1 VRTIVERMRGGIE
14 VGTAANGGASFT
26 VLWPRQRA
34 AAAEADAVAPDRAVR
49 PGTGQVIMI
58 VDDEPQLASLLE
70 DLAASLG
77 YEPLG
82 LTDPIRALEV
92 LRRSPTRIDA
102 LVTDER
108 MPGMRGTELARGV
121 RELRPDLP
129 ILLVTGYRS
138 ADLDSEAARS
148 GVARILDKP
157 VHRNE
162 LELALGELLR

>member
-1 VRTIVERMRGGIE
+1 
-14 VGTAANGGASFT
+14 
-26 VLWPRQRA
+26 
-34 AAAEADAVAPDRAVR
+34 
-49 PGTGQVIMI
+49 MI

-82 LTDPIRALEV
+82 FTDPLRALEV

-108 MPGMRGTELARGV
+108 MPGMRGTDLARSV

-138 ADLDSEAARS
+138 ADLDGEAGRS
-148 GVARILDKP
+148 GIARILDKP
-157 VHRNE
+157 VHRND
-162 LELALGELLR
+162 LERALGDLVH

>member
-1 VRTIVERMRGGIE
+1 VVRTIVERMRGAIE
-14 VGTAANGGASFT
+14 VSSTPPGGASFT
-26 VLWPRQRA
+26 VHWPRLA
-34 AAAEADAVAPDRAVR
+34 AAAEAHAASPPGAVR
-49 PGTGQVIMI
+49 AGAGQVVMI

-82 LTDPIRALEV
+82 LTDPLRAVEV
-92 LRRSPTRIDA
+92 LRRAPTRIDA

-108 MPGMRGTELARGV
+108 MPGMRGTELARAV

-138 ADLDSEAARS
+138 ADLDREAERS
-148 GVARILDKP
+148 GIARILDKP

-162 LELALGELLR
+162 LERALGELLP

>member
-1 VRTIVERMRGGIE
+1 MAR
-14 VGTAANGGASFT
+14 ALA
-26 VLWPRQRA
+26 LA
-34 AAAEADAVAPDRAVR
+34 AAMLAVAACRNNDPYADFKPAH
-49 PGTGQVIMI
+49 
-58 VDDEPQLASLLE
+58 LLE
-70 DLAASLG
+70 ELAASLG

-92 LRRSPTRIDA
+92 LRRAPTRIDA

-108 MPGMRGTELARGV
+108 MPGMRGTELARSV

-138 ADLDSEAARS
+138 ADLDREAARS
-148 GVARILDKP
+148 GIARILDKP

-162 LELALGELLR
+162 LAQALGDLVR